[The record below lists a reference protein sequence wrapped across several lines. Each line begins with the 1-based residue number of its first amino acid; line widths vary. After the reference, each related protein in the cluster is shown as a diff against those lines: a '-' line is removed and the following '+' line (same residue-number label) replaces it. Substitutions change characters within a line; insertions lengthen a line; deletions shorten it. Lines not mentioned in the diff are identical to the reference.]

1 MNAVISW
8 SGGKDCCLAYYKT
21 QSQEIDISYML
32 NFIRGDGSMTRSH
45 HLPSKIIVFQA
56 QELRLSLIQSKVN
69 WDNYEQGFRES
80 LLELKSRGVDT
91 LINGDIDLPEGV
103 AWNQKMCS
111 DLGIKL
117 VMPLQQISPLRLLCD
132 FVYEG
137 FKALI
142 VCVNTRT
149 PARDWLGV
157 EIDKDFIWKVNAMTG
172 IHPIRV

>member
-1 MNAVISW
+1 
-8 SGGKDCCLAYYKT
+8 
-21 QSQEIDISYML
+21 
-32 NFIRGDGSMTRSH
+32 
-45 HLPSKIIVFQA
+45 
-56 QELRLSLIQSKVN
+56 
-69 WDNYEQGFRES
+69 
-80 LLELKSRGVDT
+80 
-91 LINGDIDLPEGV
+91 
-103 AWNQKMCS
+103 MCS
-111 DLGIKL
+111 ELGIKL

-172 IHPIRV
+172 IHPCGELGEYHTLVTDGPIFTKKIDLIQTKPVHIEGYSYLDILRYELKDKE